1 MKTPVCALAALSAFA
16 VIGVAMAEDAAPIML
31 TPDDL
36 KWSDVA
42 SLPAGAKIALIE
54 GKMSEAAPI
63 TARIK
68 FPANYRLPPHWHP
81 GVERVTVLSGSFLYG
96 MGEQADMA
104 KTKAFPA
111 GSIIV
116 MSPMMRHYVFTKEET
131 VVQLNVVGPWGINYV
146 NPADDP
152 RKK

>member
-1 MKTPVCALAALSAFA
+1 
-16 VIGVAMAEDAAPIML
+16 MAPMVRRKRARDKE
-31 TPDDL
+31 
-36 KWSDVA
+36 K
-42 SLPAGAKIALIE
+42 K
-54 GKMSEAAPI
+54 AAPI